1 MQREPAVAGRF
12 YPGDGTLLREEVA
25 RLIGPAP
32 SPEPAIAVITPHG
45 GFAYSGQIAGAAFA
59 KVRVPGVAVLLGPNH
74 TGFGTRGAIMT
85 HGHWQIPGRTVDID
99 GPVAEE
105 FRGVALLTED
115 ARAHADEHS
124 LEVQLP
130 FLAARNPQVRI
141 VPVSFGPMPYA
152 GCVRIGHA
160 LADVVIRHGREVLIA
175 VSTDLSHYLPAELA
189 RAEDERLIDAI
200 QSLDAER
207 LYRTVVDE
215 GVAMCGV
222 IPTAI
227 ALLAAKAL
235 GAQSAELVRHGN
247 SGEASEDFAR
257 VVGYAS
263 FVIR

>member
-1 MQREPAVAGRF
+1 MQRPPRVAGRF
-12 YPGDGTLLREEVA
+12 YPDDGTLLREEVA
-25 RLIGPAP
+25 RLMGPVSNADR
-32 SPEPAIAVITPHG
+32 AIAVIAPHG
-45 GFAYSGQIAGAAFA
+45 GFAYSGAIAGAAYA
-59 KVRVPGVAVLLGPNH
+59 QIRVPSVAVLLGPNH
-74 TGFGTRGAIMT
+74 TGYGTRGAIMT
-85 HGHWQIPGRTVDID
+85 HGQWEIPGRVIEID

-115 ARAHADEHS
+115 ARAHSDEHA

-141 VPVSFGPMPYA
+141 VPVSLGPMPYA

-175 VSTDLSHYLPAELA
+175 VSTDLSHYHPAEVG
-189 RAEDERLIDAI
+189 RAEDERLIEPI
-200 QSLDAER
+200 RQLDAER
-207 LYRTVVDE
+207 LYRTVLED

-222 IPTAI
+222 IPTTI

-235 GAQSAELVRHGN
+235 GAQSAELVRHGH
-247 SGEASEDFAR
+247 SGEASEDLRR